1 MSTLRFGEIA
11 WHMGGW
17 ISAHAIGHLAADAAA
32 GIPTEIE
39 ERIGVLVRCLER
51 LGWAYS
57 GKDVCIPVFKRR
69 PMFIRQNYTHKTGL
83 FMLITLN
90 PNVKKVL

>member
-1 MSTLRFGEIA
+1 MYWGCLS
-11 WHMGGW
+11 
-17 ISAHAIGHLAADAAA
+17 DASDDW
-32 GIPTEIE
+32 
-39 ERIGVLVRCLER
+39 V
-51 LGWAYS
+51 WAYS

-83 FMLITLN
+83 FMLVTLN